1 MTKCFLFFRKGKN
14 WKKTDFPPT
23 MFPEIHICN
32 KGIKAG
38 EKRRVRDV
46 ACWRKERARVTVA
59 AKSVPHYNLFPCLF
73 RSSYLKWS
81 QGPRDGQQ
89 SGILT
94 TKPEPTLVLTGS
106 GVNKHFMKDNMV
118 FATHLCCNNT
128 NVAIDS
134 IWTNE
139 SVYIAE
145 NCIKEQWNLYFT

>member
-1 MTKCFLFFRKGKN
+1 MFSIFREGEKLEEN
-14 WKKTDFPPT
+14 WFSPYCVSRD
-23 MFPEIHICN
+23 HICN

-118 FATHLCCNNT
+118 FAITQT
-128 NVAIDS
+128 
-134 IWTNE
+134 
-139 SVYIAE
+139 
-145 NCIKEQWNLYFT
+145 